1 MALMAALFLMACGG
15 GTPKKQSDNAR
26 QLIDAAYK
34 AKDYSR
40 LVQLAD
46 SLEQAGELPQADAYY
61 WRGYASDRLKQKR
74 MAEFYWKTSLQAAGD
89 VTDKQDAA
97 TYAKAA
103 SRLANLLCVR
113 GDYEGTLKMAL
124 PAVERLQALGCD
136 STSDYVNL
144 LIYIGCCQSAVGG
157 QSGTDTEDGFQ
168 LAFKKHMENIERDR
182 SEDAYKNAIA
192 GLINMAYYCNVT
204 ENYSDAVDW
213 IDQFGKLLSQYE
225 QRPDANAAY
234 IDKQL
239 ARFDIYKAIAY
250 EGLGKKDEAAKVYDA
265 FLTTSFSKTPEGRI
279 NANDYLTAAG
289 RWDEAADNYR
299 SLNELLGQQKTTM
312 TIDDVQ
318 NLLLK
323 KYRAN
328 MLAGRRDSAIAVS
341 QMVCDSLEKALSQA
355 TKTEKEELSAIA
367 ARSEQFAQQQEASRR
382 QDQLTLMGL
391 TLLAFLLVIG
401 YALWCRMAVRRRQ
414 NEYNQLQT
422 AYTELEQNTSQKAR
436 EAMAQRIASDIKLA
450 ITPTPQSLPVHKAI
464 KTFASLTTAKD
475 TTGNL
480 YDLLIRDDK
489 LYLMQADAKTNN
501 VRTSVL
507 MALARAQFRTA
518 SALESAPERIVAV
531 INEALAATDGSGN
544 EVMLFVGVLDLTT
557 GTLQYCN
564 AGHTS
569 PLIVADEVSLLP
581 TAQNTPVGLEAN
593 VSYEAQEITLSA
605 GALILLY
612 NDGVVLAE
620 NADGKPFGERR
631 LLGDA
636 LQASKLDPAPEP
648 FVNHLSKSL
657 KTYMGEAEPVDDLAM
672 VAIRYK

>member
-1 MALMAALFLMACGG
+1 MAMMAALLLIACGDG
-15 GTPKKQSDNAR
+15 ITKQSDKAR
-26 QLIDAAYK
+26 QLIDAAHK
-34 AKDYSR
+34 SKDYAQ
-40 LVQLAD
+40 LILLAD
-46 SLEQAGELPQADAYY
+46 SLEQIGELPQADAYY

-89 VTDKQDAA
+89 VKDKQAAA

-144 LIYIGCCQSAVGG
+144 LIYIGCCQSAVGD
-157 QSGTDTEDGFQ
+157 QSGADTEDGFQ
-168 LAFKKHMENIERDR
+168 LAFKKHLENIERDR

-204 ENYSDAVDW
+204 ENYSNAIDW

-355 TKTEKEELSAIA
+355 TKTEKEELSTIA

-382 QDQLTLMGL
+382 KHQLTLMGL
-391 TLLAFLLVIG
+391 TLLVFLLVIG
-401 YALWCRMAVRRRQ
+401 YAVWCRLAVRRRK
-414 NEYNQLQT
+414 NEYDQLQA
-422 AYTELEQNTSQKAR
+422 AYTKLEEKTSEKAS
-436 EAMAQRIASDIKLA
+436 AATAQRIASDIKLA

-464 KTFASLTTAKD
+464 KTYASLTTVKD

-489 LYLMQADAKTNN
+489 LYLMQADAKSNN

-544 EVMLFVGVLDLTT
+544 EVMLFVGVLDLAT
-557 GTLQYCN
+557 GSLQYCN

-581 TAQNTPVGLEAN
+581 AGLNPPVGLEA
-593 VSYEAQEITLSA
+593 SARYEAQEVTLPA
-605 GALILLY
+605 GSLIMLY
-612 NDGVVLAE
+612 NDGVVLME
-620 NADGKPFGERR
+620 NAEGKPFGERR

-636 LQASKLDPAPEP
+636 LQASKLDSAPEP
-648 FVNHLSKSL
+648 FVSYIANSV
-657 KTYMGEAEPVDDLAM
+657 KTYMGDAEPVDDLAM